1 MSRVLAYSPTFYKKV
16 AVATTSILTAIAMV
30 LSYIS
35 YMSDPEDLGDPE
47 HLAAIILLGFNFFSP
62 WITSWLRPSIHRTQ
76 HISVCTA
83 TLIFTA
89 RTAADPLTFTALG
102 CYAAAIVSGHFISE
116 SLYLPL

>member
-1 MSRVLAYSPTFYKKV
+1 MSRVLAYSPTFYKQV
-16 AVATTSILTAIAMV
+16 AVATTSILTASALV
-30 LSYIS
+30 LSIAS
-35 YMSDPEDLGDPE
+35 YESDHLRNPE